1 MARPHALDRIQPDSG
16 PRGILDMLGEGMTLS
31 IAALVDAFTQDF
43 NRNDL
48 DAVMAAFAEDAE
60 YRPGDG
66 RAHRGRA
73 AIRAAFAPQFAGAFG
88 AMRFDPEDQLVDE
101 TARKAALRW
110 ICRHDFSGAHGGRMS
125 RLLKLAIRARH
136 GTRVGW
142 HGVDVFHFDAA
153 GKITG
158 KYTYANY
165 DRPKLQ
171 RTLGVAL

>member
-1 MARPHALDRIQPDSG
+1 
-16 PRGILDMLGEGMTLS
+16 MTVS
-31 IAALVDAFTQDF
+31 IAALVDAFTTAF

-66 RAHRGRA
+66 KIHRGPR

-88 AMRFDPEDQLVDE
+88 AMRFDPEDQLIDE
-101 TARKAALRW
+101 PARKAALRW
-110 ICRHDFSGAHGGRMS
+110 ICRHDLSGAHGTRAS
-125 RLLKLAIRARH
+125 PLLRLAIRLRH

-142 HGVDVFHFDAA
+142 HGVDVFHFDAG

-165 DRPKLQ
+165 DRPRLS
-171 RTLGVAL
+171 RDLGVPL

>member
-1 MARPHALDRIQPDSG
+1 
-16 PRGILDMLGEGMTLS
+16 MTLS
-31 IAALVDAFTQDF
+31 IAALLDAFTAAF

-66 RAHRGRA
+66 STHRGRA
-73 AIRAAFAPQFAGAFG
+73 AIRQAFAPQFAGAFG

-101 TARKAALRW
+101 AARKAALRW
-110 ICRHDFSGAHGGRMS
+110 ICRHDFSGAHGRKVP
-125 RLLKLAIRARH
+125 RLLKLALRARH
-136 GTRVGW
+136 GTRLGW

-165 DRPKLQ
+165 DRPKLE

>member
-1 MARPHALDRIQPDSG
+1 MPP
-16 PRGILDMLGEGMTLS
+16 S
-31 IAALVDAFTQDF
+31 ITELIDAFTSAF

-66 RAHRGRA
+66 KIHRGRA
-73 AIRAAFAPQFAGAFG
+73 AIRAAFSPQFSGAYG
-88 AMRFDPEDQLVDE
+88 AMRFDPEDQLIDE

-110 ICRHDFSGAHGGRMS
+110 ICRHDMSGAHGRRVSRWLRM
-125 RLLKLAIRARH
+125 AIRARH
-136 GTRVGW
+136 GSRVGW

-165 DRPKLQ
+165 DRPKLS
-171 RTLGVAL
+171 RDLGVAL

>member
-1 MARPHALDRIQPDSG
+1 
-16 PRGILDMLGEGMTLS
+16 MTLS
-31 IAALVDAFTQDF
+31 IATLVGDFTAAF

-48 DAVMAAFAEDAE
+48 DAVMAAFADDAE

-66 RAHRGRA
+66 STHRGRD
-73 AIRAAFAPQFAGAFG
+73 AIRQAFAPQFAGAFG
-88 AMRFDPEDQLVDE
+88 AMRFDAEDQLVDE
-101 TARKAALRW
+101 AARKAALRW
-110 ICRHDFSGAHGGRMS
+110 ICRHDFSGAHGRRMS
-125 RLLKLAIRARH
+125 PLLKLAIRARY

-165 DRPKLQ
+165 GRPKLS
-171 RTLGVAL
+171 RDLGVPL